1 MNADFAILLFWFGIS
16 VTANIG
22 LTFAWLHA
30 RKRVRQLESRPVDL
44 SQLDDLVARVDSS
57 LDSLN
62 TRIDEPVSSQDF
74 MNRVRT
80 DRHDRLGLRLPAR
93 APPHTPPSRS
103 VPRASLTS
111 TAF

>member
-30 RKRVRQLESRPVDL
+30 RKRVRQLESHPVDL

-62 TRIDEPVSSQDF
+62 TRMDDLVSSQDF
-74 MNRVRT
+74 MNRFLT
-80 DRHDRLGLRLPAR
+80 DRPDRLGLGLP
-93 APPHTPPSRS
+93 PPGPPD
-103 VPRASLTS
+103 PP
-111 TAF
+111 

>member
-1 MNADFAILLFWFGIS
+1 MNTDFAILLFWFGIS

-62 TRIDEPVSSQDF
+62 TRMDDLVSSQDF
-74 MNRVRT
+74 MNRVLT
-80 DRHDRLGLRLPAR
+80 DPPDPLRPPAS
-93 APPHTPPSRS
+93 APPAPFTPASTSRT
-103 VPRASLTS
+103 R
-111 TAF
+111 

>member
-1 MNADFAILLFWFGIS
+1 MNTDFAILLFWFGIS

-62 TRIDEPVSSQDF
+62 TRMDDLVSSQDF
-74 MNRVRT
+74 MNRVLT
-80 DRHDRLGLRLPAR
+80 DRLDRLGRGLPA
-93 APPHTPPSRS
+93 PEPHDTPH
-103 VPRASLTS
+103 
-111 TAF
+111 